1 MLSVTSQIGS
11 RRRRSCHRRPRNSPL
26 AASRGLDEAGA
37 SGASPVAVSHF
48 CFGDF
53 LVVVGARRFEHRVN
67 Q

>member
-1 MLSVTSQIGS
+1 VPKAEIDV
-11 RRRRSCHRRPRNSPL
+11 
-26 AASRGLDEAGA
+26 AARG
-37 SGASPVAVSHF
+37 GASPVAVSHF